1 MVILT
6 VLLNEY
12 SKEIYDRLKEEVL
25 SLKKEGIIVNQEI
38 EKQKDMTV
46 IYYSIDEMYLQEDYL
61 NYAKNKLKCS
71 ITNAISNVIIY
82 NLEKNIV
89 IKILQS
95 QYDYFNGKERELIL
109 KHYQNIKNQEQD
121 NAACIEG
128 KTQIFYSIMS
138 YFKDYDS
145 INVEGFIRF
154 RLKNYL
160 QKVEYTIDKAV
171 EDFLMEKE
179 YNEFIHLLRYFVDIQ
194 EPKIDVVNVLVNE
207 DGKYYLYDDV
217 NCLINNEYIEEL
229 ASEMIDKDIGHED
242 LLISSLITLAP
253 KKINI
258 HFAVNTCEK
267 EIIETIKR
275 VFVGRVELCSGCKLC
290 SKIKNASQE

>member
-1 MVILT
+1 
-6 VLLNEY
+6 
-12 SKEIYDRLKEEVL
+12 
-25 SLKKEGIIVNQEI
+25 
-38 EKQKDMTV
+38 MTV
-46 IYYSIDEMYLQEDYL
+46 IYYSIDEVYLQKDYL
-61 NYAKNKLKCS
+61 NYAKNKLKCG
-71 ITNAISNVIIY
+71 ITNAISDVIIY

-89 IKILQS
+89 LKIVQS
-95 QYDYFNGKERELIL
+95 HYNYFDGKERGLIL
-109 KHYQNIKNQEQD
+109 EHYQNIKNQEQE

-138 YFKDYDS
+138 YLKDYDS
-145 INVEGFIRF
+145 INIEGFIRF
-154 RLKNYL
+154 RLKDYL
-160 QKVEYTIDKAV
+160 KEVENTVDKAV

-194 EPKIDVVNVLVNE
+194 EPKIDVVNVLMNE
-207 DGKYYLYDDV
+207 DGKYYLYDAV

-229 ASEMIDKDIGHED
+229 ASEMIEKDIGHED

-258 HFAVNTCEK
+258 HFAVNTCKK

-275 VFVGRVELCSGCKLC
+275 VFVGSVELCSGCKLC
-290 SKIKNASQE
+290 LKIKNVSQE